1 MPIEYLRLHCHLSQ
15 RGRSNILPSFS
26 IIGSKM
32 SEANKIAA
40 YTVTRAPDGPEVA
53 FEDLWKDSRCVIVF
67 LRRFG

>member
-1 MPIEYLRLHCHLSQ
+1 
-15 RGRSNILPSFS
+15 
-26 IIGSKM
+26 M